1 MSGHKSFDM
10 LKCCHHETKYFQDW
24 YSFIYM
30 ILTPVFKKCSYFQI
44 VVLKKR
50 HYFHLLLA
58 NGNSEVDLKL
68 KGVSGELLNVQG
80 GNILDI

>member
-1 MSGHKSFDM
+1 
-10 LKCCHHETKYFQDW
+10 
-24 YSFIYM
+24 M

-58 NGNSEVDLKL
+58 NGNSDVDLKV
-68 KGVSGELLNVQG
+68 KRVSGELLNTFSMFNVQG
-80 GNILDI
+80 GNILDV